1 LKITAAFGSNSSAR
15 RKWRLG
21 GGGGEGTAPGV
32 ELFMEEPPGA
42 IVSHRKN
49 CESTGDFGDTKVALK
64 KFHFLLSI
72 DNFIV
77 LK

>member
-49 CESTGDFGDTKVALK
+49 FESTGDFGDTKV
-64 KFHFLLSI
+64 LLSI